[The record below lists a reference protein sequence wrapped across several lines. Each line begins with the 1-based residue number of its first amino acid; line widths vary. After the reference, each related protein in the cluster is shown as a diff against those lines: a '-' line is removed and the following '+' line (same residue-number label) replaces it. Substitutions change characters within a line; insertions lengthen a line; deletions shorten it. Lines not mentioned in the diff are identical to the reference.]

1 MTSCVCWKPKTRCDC
16 IGPWDFDCEACC
28 LAPKGENN
36 ARRFIWLLSLW
47 ETKDM
52 MAHQI
57 NNSKTLKIVGVLL
70 AGFIFCSTAT
80 ARQSRLAPAAG
91 TNSKVPAV
99 KASVPKVA
107 AVTTRKATVIVKAP
121 VATKIVRP
129 TTSRVTVKSTAVAS
143 NTALGQA
150 VANFASGKIT
160 GEEFTRQLAGF
171 SPRTID
177 ATLTVQPTA
186 GTSASTL
193 APSPVADFALVPQ
206 DLPAVTETAR
216 FKSWTWSPIDS
227 TKTDYMVS
235 GAWFAQNASWL
246 EKDPVKL
253 AATMKSRPAGE
264 RILFLF
270 WDLTSDI
277 AHNPADKIQTVA
289 STPSGTSSEVS
300 SPWMDNGI
308 GIVRQR
314 MEQFLAAFTN
324 AGGVLDA
331 VIIDNETNLSWHHGF
346 GNAAQ
351 NAAIESDPRFPAL
364 AAELGFD
371 DLDSIGNLTPKWI
384 RWNAVLGGR
393 FDAAMQTAVYEPI
406 RARFPNAVVSNY
418 ESFSMNSNNQSPW
431 CTGTPDLRTT
441 QGFGTHDTHSYY
453 GIVTPSLG
461 AFKFDSVN
469 PVGIDQ
475 FSGFRLQV
483 NRWRACDLASNR
495 PMQAWISLAH
505 NACDE
510 YGPSTVLTLQD
521 STYYGEMIFHLG
533 IQGCETF
540 LCWNSAAWKSTH
552 NPANFNRLS
561 DQMLLDSCL
570 RELNVTLGQQPGAV
584 VAARGPGFGDNA
596 VASGRQVG
604 ERMVW
609 RFTFAPGINSVVV
622 KFMDGT
628 TQAVTA
634 ENNRPGAWFSYPAS
648 KQIRMN
654 AQGTAPEMV
663 TATAGPA
670 ES

>member
-1 MTSCVCWKPKTRCDC
+1 
-16 IGPWDFDCEACC
+16 
-28 LAPKGENN
+28 
-36 ARRFIWLLSLW
+36 
-47 ETKDM
+47 M

-57 NNSKTLKIVGVLL
+57 NNSKTFKIVGVLL
-70 AGFIFCSTAT
+70 AGFIFCSTAN
-80 ARQSRLAPAAG
+80 ARQSRLAPVAA

-107 AVTTRKATVIVKAP
+107 AVTTRKATVTVKAP

-129 TTSRVTVKSTAVAS
+129 TTSRVTANSTAVAS
-143 NTALGQA
+143 NTAPGQA
-150 VANFASGKIT
+150 VADFASGKIT
-160 GEEFTRQLAGF
+160 AEEFTRQLAAV
-171 SPRTID
+171 SPRTTNT
-177 ATLTVQPTA
+177 TLTVNPTA
-186 GTSASTL
+186 GTSASTQ
-193 APSPVADFALVPQ
+193 APSPVADFALVAQ
-206 DLPAVTETAR
+206 ALPAVTETAR
-216 FKSWTWSPIDS
+216 FKSWVWSPIDS

-235 GAWFAQNASWL
+235 GVWFALEASWL
-246 EKDPVKL
+246 EKDPVRL
-253 AATMKSRPAGE
+253 AATMKSRRAGE
-264 RILFLF
+264 RILFL
-270 WDLTSDI
+270 WDSTSDI
-277 AHNPADKIQTVA
+277 AQNPADKIRTAVSA
-289 STPSGTSSEVS
+289 SSGTSSEVI

-308 GIVRQR
+308 GIVRNR
-314 MEQFLAAFTN
+314 MEQFLTAFVN

-351 NAAIESDPRFPAL
+351 NAAIESDPRFPSL
-364 AAELGFD
+364 AAELGFN
-371 DLDSIGNLTPKWI
+371 DLDTIVNLSPKWI

-406 RARFPNAVVSNY
+406 RARFPNAIVSNY
-418 ESFSMNSNNQSPW
+418 ESFSMDSNNQSPW

-441 QGFGTHDTHSYY
+441 EGFGTHDTHSYY
-453 GIVTPSLG
+453 GIVTPNLG
-461 AFKFDSVN
+461 VFKFDGTN

-510 YGPSTVLTLQD
+510 YGPTEVLTLQD
-521 STYYGEMIFHLG
+521 SPYYSEMIFHLG
-533 IQGCETF
+533 IQGCDTF
-540 LCWNSAAWKSTH
+540 LCWNTVAWKSTH
-552 NPANFNRLS
+552 NPVNFNRLR

-570 RELNVTLGQQPGAV
+570 RELNVTLGQQPGNV

-628 TQAVTA
+628 TRAVTA

-648 KQIRMN
+648 KKIKMN
-654 AQGTAPEMV
+654 AQGTAPEMI
-663 TATAGPA
+663 TASASQLGT
-670 ES
+670 